1 MISKLKYYKRAGW
14 SKQLPQILLLCALL
28 FNATGAL
35 LAANNIVNKAQAF
48 ANDDAILICTG
59 HEYKWISLSAFEQTG
74 ALEFISPP
82 DDAPENAHGIK
93 CTFAY
98 LADSH
103 SDKTLEAIVH
113 SITPPQ
119 PKLPPLLPY
128 DSYVKTHQYS
138 LAIARAPP
146 VLS

>member
-1 MISKLKYYKRAGW
+1 MSWPNYFA
-14 SKQLPQILLLCALL
+14 QILLLCALL

-35 LAANNIVNKAQAF
+35 FAANSIVNKAQAF

-74 ALEFISPP
+74 ALEFIPPP
-82 DDAPENAHGIK
+82 DDAPTNAHGIK

-103 SDKTLEAIVH
+103 SDKTLVAIVNPVTH
-113 SITPPQ
+113 PLS
-119 PKLPPLLPY
+119 KFLPLLAY
-128 DSYVKTHQYS
+128 DSYVKNLPYS
-138 LAIARAPP
+138 LASARAPP
-146 VLS
+146 AFS